1 MVITLEDWAE
11 IRALH
16 RRDGVSKREI
26 ARRLGISRVT
36 VDRALASDR
45 PPRYSRPAVATSFTP
60 VEPLVRELLRVTPS
74 MPVTVIAERIGWSG
88 SVTNLRRHVRRI
100 RVDYLPVDPAD
111 RLDYRP
117 GDQAQCDLWFPPA
130 RIPLGHGRV
139 GSPPVLV
146 MVSSFSRFITATMI
160 PSRTTGDLLA
170 GHWKLISGLGAVP
183 GRLVWDNEAGIG
195 RGRKVTVD
203 ARAFAGSIATRFILL
218 KAFDPESKGIVE
230 RANGFLE
237 TSFLPGRRFASPAD
251 FNTQLADWLTIANT
265 RHVRRIDARP
275 VDVIDADR
283 AAMTP
288 LPPIAPVIG
297 FHERVRLGR
306 DYYVRMAGNDY
317 SVDPR
322 FIGRFVD
329 VTADLDHVHIT
340 CQGQPAGSH
349 ARCWASGRTITD
361 SEHVAIAQGLRATF
375 QHPRPVVVADELHRD
390 LSDYDTAF
398 GVTMDTQMMETQV
411 SA

>member
-1 MVITLEDWAE
+1 MEDWAE

-16 RRDGVSKREI
+16 RRNGLSKREI

-45 PPRYSRPAVATSFTP
+45 PPQYSRPALATSFTP
-60 VEPLVRELLRVTPS
+60 VEPLVRELLRATPS

-100 RVDYLPVDPAD
+100 RPDYVPVDPAD
-111 RLDYRP
+111 RLDYAP
-117 GDQAQCDLWFPPA
+117 GDQAQCDLWFPPV
-130 RIPLGHGRV
+130 RIPLGHGQV

-160 PSRTTGDLLA
+160 PTRTTADLLA
-170 GHWKLISGLGAVP
+170 GHWRLLSGLGAVP

-195 RGRKVTVD
+195 RGRKLTVD
-203 ARAFAGSIATRFILL
+203 ARAFAGSLATRFVLL

-230 RANGFLE
+230 RANGYLQ
-237 TSFLPGRRFASPAD
+237 TSFMPGRRFASPAD
-251 FNTQLADWLTIANT
+251 FNAQLTDWLTVANT

-288 LPPIAPVIG
+288 LPPIAPVVG
-297 FHERVRLGR
+297 ARERVRLGR
-306 DYYVRMAGNDY
+306 DYYVRVASNDY

-329 VTADLDHVHIT
+329 IAADLDHVRIT
-340 CQGQPAGSH
+340 CEGQPAGAHVRS
-349 ARCWASGRTITD
+349 WATGRTITD
-361 SEHVAIAQGLRATF
+361 SEHVLTAQELRAAF
-375 QHPRPVVVADELHRD
+375 QRPRPVIVADELHRD

-398 GVTMDTQMMETQV
+398 GVTLLDEQV

>member
-45 PPRYSRPAVATSFTP
+45 PPRYSRPAVATSFTV
-60 VEPLVRELLRVTPS
+60 VEPLVRELLRATPS

-88 SVTNLRRHVRRI
+88 SVTNLRRYVRRI

-111 RLDYRP
+111 RLDYVP
-117 GDQAQCDLWFPPA
+117 GDQAQCDLWFPPVK
-130 RIPLGHGRV
+130 IPLGHGQV

-146 MVSSFSRFITATMI
+146 MVASFSRFITATMI
-160 PSRTTGDLLA
+160 PSRTTADLLA
-170 GHWKLISGLGAVP
+170 GHWRLISGLGAVP

-195 RGRKVTVD
+195 RGRKLTVD
-203 ARAFAGSIATRFILL
+203 ARAFAGSLATRFVLL

-237 TSFLPGRRFASPAD
+237 TSFLPGRVFTSPAD
-251 FNTQLADWLTIANT
+251 FNTQLTDWLTVANA

-275 VDVIDADR
+275 MDVIGAER

-288 LPPIAPVIG
+288 LPPIAPVTG
-297 FHERVRLGR
+297 LRQRVRLGR
-306 DYYVRMAGNDY
+306 DYYVRAGSNDY

-329 VTADLDHVHIT
+329 IAMDLDHVTIT
-340 CQGQPAGSH
+340 CAGQPAGRH
-349 ARCWASGRTITD
+349 LRCWTTGRTITD
-361 SEHVAIAQGLRATF
+361 RDHVAIAQHLRATF
-375 QHPRPVVVADELHRD
+375 NAPRPVVMVDDLHRD

-398 GVTMDTQMMETQV
+398 GVTMDTQV

>member
-1 MVITLEDWAE
+1 MEDWAE

-16 RRDGVSKREI
+16 RRDGLSKREI

-60 VEPLVRELLRVTPS
+60 VEPLVRELLRGTPS

-100 RVDYLPVDPAD
+100 RGDYLPVDPAD

-117 GDQAQCDLWFPPA
+117 GDQAQCDLWFPPVKV
-130 RIPLGHGRV
+130 PLGHGQT

-146 MVSSFSRFITATMI
+146 MVASFSRFITATMI
-160 PSRTTGDLLA
+160 PSRTSGDLLA
-170 GHWKLISGLGAVP
+170 GHWRLLAGMGAVP
-183 GRLVWDNEAGIG
+183 GRLVWDNEPGIG
-195 RGRKVTVD
+195 RGAKLTAE
-203 ARAFAGSIATRFILL
+203 ARAFAGSMATRFVLL

-230 RANGFLE
+230 RANRYLE
-237 TSFLPGRRFASPAD
+237 TSFLPGRVFASPAD
-251 FNTQLADWLTIANT
+251 FNTQLTDWLALANT
-265 RHVRRIDARP
+265 RRVRRIAARP
-275 VDVIDADR
+275 VDVIEADR

-288 LPPIAPVIG
+288 LPPIPPQVG
-297 FHERVRLGR
+297 TFERVRLGR
-306 DYYVRMAGNDY
+306 DYYVRIGSNDY

-329 VTADLDHVHIT
+329 VHADLEHVT
-340 CQGQPAGSH
+340 VTSDGQSAGRH
-349 ARCWASGRTITD
+349 VRCWASGQTITNR
-361 SEHVAIAQGLRATF
+361 EHVTTAQGLRKSF
-375 QHPRPVVVADELHRD
+375 QQPRPVIVVDDLHRD
-390 LSDYDTAF
+390 LADYDTAF
-398 GVTMDTQMMETQV
+398 GVSLGEQV

>member
-1 MVITLEDWAE
+1 MEDWAE

-16 RRDGVSKREI
+16 RRDGLSKREI

-45 PPRYSRPAVATSFTP
+45 PPRYSRPQVATSFTP
-60 VEPLVRELLRVTPS
+60 VEPVVRELLRVTPL

-88 SVTNLRRHVRRI
+88 SVTNLRRHVRAI
-100 RVDYLPVDPAD
+100 RADYRPVDPAD

-117 GDQAQCDLWFPPA
+117 GDQAQCDLWFPPV
-130 RIPLGHGRV
+130 RIPLGHGQT

-146 MVSSFSRFITATMI
+146 MVSSFSRFIAATMI
-160 PSRTTGDLLA
+160 PSRTTADLLA

-195 RGRKVTVD
+195 RGRKLTVD
-203 ARAFAGSIATRFILL
+203 ARAFAGSLATRFVLL

-230 RANGFLE
+230 RANRYLE
-237 TSFLPGRRFASPAD
+237 TSFLPGRVFASPAD
-251 FNTQLADWLTIANT
+251 FNTQLTDWLALANT
-265 RHVRRIDARP
+265 RRVRRIAARP
-275 VDVIDADR
+275 VDAIDADR

-288 LPPIAPVIG
+288 LPPVAPAIG
-297 FHERVRLGR
+297 SRERIRLGR
-306 DYYVRMAGNDY
+306 DYYVRVGSNDY

-329 VTADLDHVHIT
+329 VHADLDHVNIT
-340 CQGQPAGSH
+340 SDGQAAGDH
-349 ARCWASGRTITD
+349 VRCWASGQTITD
-361 SEHVAIAQGLRATF
+361 KEHVVTAQGLRRTF
-375 QHPRPVVVADELHRD
+375 QRPQPVVVVDDLHRD
-390 LSDYDTAF
+390 LADYDTAF
-398 GVTMDTQMMETQV
+398 GVQLGEQV